1 MTATATKV
9 KDGPFDG
16 QFPGFSSRAAL
27 YELSE
32 PLEHKGMH
40 FTHVVVS
47 AVPEDAWGPK
57 ETIVL
62 GADAKARTFIEEPFP
77 FVEQG
82 LEDHTAALNSLG
94 YEVLEPVPAEG

>member
-32 PLEHKGMH
+32 PLKHGDEE
-40 FTHVVVS
+40 FSYAVVS
-47 AVPEDAWGPK
+47 AIPADSWGPS

-62 GADAKARTFIEEPFP
+62 GSDEKGGVFIEDPFP

-82 LEDHTAALNSLG
+82 LDDQVAALNSLG
-94 YEVLEPVPAEG
+94 YEVLEPVPAES